1 ESSSRDARA
10 AAAGPADSARGRRAR
25 PSRTRALLD
34 RSHLRPAPRSQH
46 TTRTGRLPSTPL
58 VPAVLF
64 PAARQDSCADHR
76 GDRLRH
82 SRCVVL
88 HALSAWRTRQ
98 SSNFCQ
104 RSVNPPRNAVDTSA
118 ARPVRFPGSD
128 RCISIRV
135 ERTQCPVRWTRRGPR
150 DAASASADR
159 SHRWRSPSSCSRRS
173 PRLTQTRSKAGAA
186 DSTHAETP
194 SGRPSHDS
202 ARAAEDSIRISEIA
216 ARPPVVTHHT
226 MQLGGASLA
235 YTATTGMLPIRNDT
249 TGVAEGY
256 IFYVAYTKDGAGDPA
271 KRPITFVFNGGPG
284 SSTVW
289 LHLGAFGP
297 RRVKLNA
304 DGSPPAPPPTLED
317 NPYTL
322 LDQSDL
328 VFLDPVG
335 TGYSRPS
342 KPALGPNFWGVT
354 EDLRSV
360 AEFIRLYLTRYER
373 WLSPKFLAG
382 ESYGT
387 TRAAGLSGVLADRGI
402 ALNGIVLIST
412 VLNFE
417 TLSDQKGNDLGFV
430 GFLPSYTAIAWY
442 HKKLPPDLHQ
452 QTVEQVTAQAEQ
464 FAGNGYTLAL
474 DRGASLTAAQRKT
487 VIDTLSRFTGLSPAF
502 IDNNDLRIPLDRFDQ
517 ELLRGQHQTVG
528 RLDGR
533 FTAYATDAGAERG
546 AFDPSDAN

>member
-1 ESSSRDARA
+1 MPGTLDPTWISRRRA
-10 AAAGPADSARGRRAR
+10 SVRPSIAPLTIAALFLGTLATPNANAQQGRRSART
-25 PSRTRALLD
+25 PD
-34 RSHLRPAPRSQH
+34 
-46 TTRTGRLPSTPL
+46 TTRTI
-58 VPAVLF
+58 
-64 PAARQDSCADHR
+64 AA
-76 GDRLRH
+76 
-82 SRCVVL
+82 
-88 HALSAWRTRQ
+88 
-98 SSNFCQ
+98 
-104 RSVNPPRNAVDTSA
+104 
-118 ARPVRFPGSD
+118 
-128 RCISIRV
+128 
-135 ERTQCPVRWTRRGPR
+135 
-150 DAASASADR
+150 
-159 SHRWRSPSSCSRRS
+159 
-173 PRLTQTRSKAGAA
+173 
-186 DSTHAETP
+186 P

-202 ARAAEDSIRISEIA
+202 ALANDSIRISEIA
-216 ARPPVVTHHT
+216 TRAPVVTHHT
-226 MQLGGASLA
+226 MQLKGASLA

-256 IFYVAYTKDGAGDPA
+256 IFYVAYTKDGATDPA
-271 KRPITFVFNGGPG
+271 KRPLTFVFNGGPG

-342 KPALGPNFWGVT
+342 KPQLGPNFWGVT

-360 AEFIRLYLTRYER
+360 AEFIRLYLTRNER

-442 HKKLPPDLHQ
+442 HKKLPPDLQ
-452 QTVEQVTAQAEQ
+452 QQPVEQVTAEAEQ
-464 FAGNGYTLAL
+464 FAGDGYTQAL
-474 DRGASLTAAQRKT
+474 ERGARLTAAQRT
-487 VIDTLSRFTGLSPAF
+487 AVIDTLSRFTGLSPAF
-502 IDNNDLRIPLDRFDQ
+502 IDHNDLRIPLDRFDQ
-517 ELLRGQHQTVG
+517 ELLRDQHETVG

-546 AFDPSDAN
+546 EFDPSDADIENTFTPVLNDYVRRDLGFKDDEMYWILGGGIGRWRYPQRQGFLDVTPYLERAFAKNPYMKLFVAMGYYDTATPYYAVEYTLGHLAVSAKARADITTDHFGAGHMVYIDTPSMARLRQDLTTFIDSATTR